1 MDYSHITDAAD
12 VVVTTSKAAKL
23 LGVSQRTVHYWM
35 DRGAIK
41 FWKTA
46 GGHFRIPMS
55 SINQLLEKRQAEL
68 LESDQP
74 VITILLVEDD
84 GDLREIAQEVVANW
98 GWPVR
103 LVVADNGF
111 DGLIQAGLH
120 KPAVIVADLMMPAMD
135 GFQMLKS
142 LRETPDLN
150 VPRIVVVTGMSDEQI
165 AASGGVPAGIEVLHK
180 PTPYDRLQEIVR
192 GVLRGHSRGKYAVTR
207 TRSA

>member
-1 MDYSHITDAAD
+1 MDLQKITDEAD
-12 VVVTTSKAAKL
+12 SVVTTSKAARL

-55 SINQLLEKRQAEL
+55 SINQLLEKRQEEL
-68 LESDQP
+68 LECDQP
-74 VITILLVEDD
+74 AITVLLVEDD
-84 GDLREIAQEVVANW
+84 ENLREIAKEVVANW

-103 LVVADNGF
+103 LVVAENGF

-150 VPRIVVVTGMSDEQI
+150 VPRIVVVTALSEQQI
-165 AASGGVPAGIEVLHK
+165 AANGGVLADVEVLHK
-180 PTPYDRLQEIVR
+180 PTPYDRLKEIVR
-192 GVLRGHSRGKYAVTR
+192 EVLRGHSRGKYAVTR
-207 TRSA
+207 TKSA